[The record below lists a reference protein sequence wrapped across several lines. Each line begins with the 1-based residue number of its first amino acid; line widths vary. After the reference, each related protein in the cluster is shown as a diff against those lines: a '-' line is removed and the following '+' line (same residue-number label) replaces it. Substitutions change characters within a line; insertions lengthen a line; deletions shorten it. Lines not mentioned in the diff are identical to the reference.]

1 MTNETIKEIGKLGL
15 DLAKITFAI
24 AILTPFIKTGNIDYK
39 TLVSAFAFAI
49 SGAILINKGTKT
61 SMKRKPKGIE
71 SDSIW

>member
-49 SGAILINKGTKT
+49 SGAILINKGTK
-61 SMKRKPKGIE
+61 KDE
-71 SDSIW
+71 

>member
-1 MTNETIKEIGKLGL
+1 L

-49 SGAILINKGTKT
+49 SGAILINKGTK
-61 SMKRKPKGIE
+61 KDE
-71 SDSIW
+71 